1 MGKKVKCKK
10 KRGFKALCLT
20 LFILVFT
27 MLYSFSNKMLIEIG
41 VSTYSGMLSSA
52 SYYALSKA
60 LEPSFN
66 FGNYFQIEKNNNG
79 DVSMILTNS
88 YEFNMLSNK
97 IAEEVANYFNDK
109 LGEGVDVPIGVF
121 TGVGLISGFGKRV
134 KMPLITVSS
143 IKCDIISTFES
154 AGINQTK
161 HSLVINIIPE
171 VYVVTRFST
180 KDLKDS
186 ISVLVYENI
195 IVGAVPDTYLQ
206 GSIISTVKPLKN
218 N

>member
-1 MGKKVKCKK
+1 MAKKIKQKK
-10 KRGFKALCLT
+10 KRGLK
-20 LFILVFT
+20 FICFIIFLLIFYL
-27 MLYSFSNKMLIEIG
+27 LYSFSNKMLIEIG
-41 VSTYSGMLSSA
+41 VSSYSGMLSSA
-52 SYYALSKA
+52 SYSALDKA
-60 LEPSFN
+60 LDENYN
-66 FGNYFQIEKNNNG
+66 FGDYFEVEKNNDG
-79 DVSMILTNS
+79 DVTMILTNS

-97 IAEEVANYFNDK
+97 IAEEVANYFNQK
-109 LGEGVDVPIGVF
+109 LGEGIDVPIGVF
-121 TGVGLISGFGKRV
+121 TGIGLLSGFGKKV

-143 IKCDIISTFES
+143 IKCDIVSTFQS

-195 IVGAVPDTYLQ
+195 IVGNVPDTYLQ
-206 GSIISTVKPLKN
+206 GSIISAVKPIN
-218 N
+218 

>member
-1 MGKKVKCKK
+1 MAKKIKCKK
-10 KRGFKALCLT
+10 KKGFKLLCFAIFL
-20 LFILVFT
+20 LIFYL
-27 MLYSFSNKMLIEIG
+27 LYSFSNKMLIEIG

-52 SYYALSKA
+52 SYYALDKA
-60 LEPSFN
+60 LSDYDFD
-66 FGNYFQIEKNNNG
+66 NYFEVEKNNNG
-79 DVSMILTNS
+79 DVTMILTNS

-97 IAEEVANYFNDK
+97 IAEEVAVYFNQK
-109 LGEGVDVPIGVF
+109 LSEGVEVPIGVF
-121 TGVGLISGFGKRV
+121 TGIGLFSGFGKKV

-143 IKCDIISTFES
+143 IKCDIVSTFQS

-195 IVGAVPDTYLQ
+195 IVGNVPDTYLQ
-206 GSIISTVKPLKN
+206 GSIISAVKPVN
-218 N
+218 

>member
-1 MGKKVKCKK
+1 MAKKIKRKK
-10 KRGFKALCLT
+10 KKGFKLLCFAIFL
-20 LFILVFT
+20 LIFCV
-27 MLYSFSNKMLIEIG
+27 LYSFSNKMLIEIG

-52 SYYALSKA
+52 SYYALDKA
-60 LEPSFN
+60 LDDYDFD
-66 FGNYFQIEKNNNG
+66 NYFEVEKNNNG
-79 DVSMILTNS
+79 DVTMILTNS

-97 IAEEVANYFNDK
+97 IAEEVANYFTQK
-109 LGEGVDVPIGVF
+109 LSEGVEVPIGVF
-121 TGVGLISGFGKRV
+121 TGIDLISGFGKKV

-143 IKCDIISTFES
+143 IKCDIVSTFQS

-195 IVGAVPDTYLQ
+195 IVGNIPDTYLQ
-206 GSIISTVKPLKN
+206 GSIISAVKPIN
-218 N
+218 